1 MEQTHNVS
9 KSWKMRTSYSFG
21 AFGHDL
27 FNQVMNSYF
36 IMFVTNHLFNTS
48 NASYNDKMI
57 GIMTTIIFVLRICEL
72 VIDPFIGNAIDKTK
86 TRWGKF
92 KPWVVIGGTVAGI
105 AMMLLFSDMWGL
117 TSKPVIYLF
126 VFAFVY
132 IIMDIFYSFKDIGL
146 WSMLPAL
153 SFDSLEREKTATFA
167 RIGSTLGVNIV
178 TISIMPV
185 ILFFSFSSHG
195 GTGDSRGWFIYA
207 ALAAIISWLGAV
219 AIGFGTKEVN
229 SRLRENKEDTSFK
242 RVLWILVHN
251 DQLMWLSL
259 AYLLYG
265 AGVYLTNSLMLYYF
279 TYILGDAAKYTL
291 LGFINMA
298 IGLLSVSLFPSL
310 AKKFNRRN
318 VFIYCVLI
326 IIASLILFMFAGK
339 SLIIVLTA
347 AVLFNLP
354 QPLVFL
360 VVLMTIT
367 DIVEYGQLKLG
378 HRDESLI
385 LSVRPLIDKLAGA
398 ITTGIVGITAVMAGM
413 SGNATVASITEAD
426 RLTFKT
432 IMFGA
437 PIVLVII
444 GMLIYLKKVT
454 ITEAKHAQIVDQLK
468 KTWGKD
474 FSGSAEPDNQK
485 PDKDN

>member
-1 MEQTHNVS
+1 MEEKIQNTNTQSHKWTMIS
-9 KSWKMRTSYSFG
+9 SYSFG
-21 AFGHDL
+21 SFGHDL

-48 NASYNDKMI
+48 NSSYNDRMI
-57 GIMTTIIFVLRICEL
+57 GIMTMVIFALRICEL
-72 VIDPFIGNAIDKTK
+72 VIDPFIGNAIDRTK

-126 VFAFVY
+126 VFAAVY

-185 ILFFSFSSHG
+185 ILFFSFSSTG
-195 GTGDSRGWFIYA
+195 GTGDSRGWFIF
-207 ALAAIISWLGAV
+207 AAIAAVVSWLGAV
-219 AIGFGTKEVN
+219 AVGVGTKEVN
-229 SRLRENKEDTSFK
+229 SKLRENKEETSFK
-242 RVLWILVHN
+242 RVLWVLIHN

-279 TYILGDAAKYTL
+279 TYILGDASKFTL
-291 LGFINMA
+291 MGFINMG

-310 AKKFNRRN
+310 AKKFDRRN
-318 VFIYCVLI
+318 VFIYCILI
-326 IIASLILFMFAGK
+326 ILASLVLFMFAGK
-339 SLIIVLTA
+339 SLPLVLGA

-398 ITTGIVGITAVMAGM
+398 ITTGIVGITQWLLACREMPRYPLLRCQ
-413 SGNATVASITEAD
+413 TVL
-426 RLTFKT
+426 RLN
-432 IMFGA
+432 
-437 PIVLVII
+437 LSC
-444 GMLIYLKKVT
+444 LEL
-454 ITEAKHAQIVDQLK
+454 Q
-468 KTWGKD
+468 
-474 FSGSAEPDNQK
+474 SS
-485 PDKDN
+485 